1 MRSQVHPKGGMEWR
15 GLPPT
20 ASSALARIYGR
31 NQDASHALDRHT

>member
-15 GLPPT
+15 RIAPDRIERV
-20 ASSALARIYGR
+20 ARIYGR